1 VDASA
6 TSFDNSALLNSVSAK
21 IKRIRRRKDALKEAR
36 RMIGEDEQEERYRE
50 LIGAPPKM
58 LNCDSAVFFY
68 PGLDQGIPAAGPINP
83 KEMCNTF
90 FREDL
95 PSIFPEAKEDM
106 KKMSV
111 REMTNAA
118 IRHGMI
124 VVFGE
129 DGVLNQIMARNPSRA
144 VRDFGTTKK
153 VFDRVAE
160 KLVWLDGYDSVAP
173 NLIPSKEAVGTHLL
187 AWRRA

>member
-1 VDASA
+1 
-6 TSFDNSALLNSVSAK
+6 
-21 IKRIRRRKDALKEAR
+21 
-36 RMIGEDEQEERYRE
+36 
-50 LIGAPPKM
+50 
-58 LNCDSAVFFY
+58 
-68 PGLDQGIPAAGPINP
+68 
-83 KEMCNTF
+83 MCNTF